1 MNYNYFIL
9 PFFLLMAQMSVAQN
23 LSGNELLEK
32 SIQYHDPSDNW
43 STWKPEFTLKFDAK
57 NRPARISTVEFNNK
71 NNRFHLTVDQEGRTV
86 ERIIKK
92 GGCINLLDGKTTTDT
107 ALIKKYR
114 LNCDRTT
121 MYRNYYTYLYGLPM
135 KLKDGGTIIHDE
147 VARAEMDG
155 KMYLRL
161 KATYEAAVGEDIWY
175 FYFDQNTYALK
186 AYQFYHD
193 EAKNDGEYIL
203 LEGETIIDGIKV
215 PKDRT
220 WYYNKDGKLL
230 GSDLMV
236 KLR

>member
-92 GGCINLLDGKTTTDT
+92 RGVHQFIGWQND
-107 ALIKKYR
+107 YR
-114 LNCDRTT
+114 HRT
-121 MYRNYYTYLYGLPM
+121 YQKISP
-135 KLKDGGTIIHDE
+135 E
-147 VARAEMDG
+147 
-155 KMYLRL
+155 LRS
-161 KATYEAAVGEDIWY
+161 YDNV
-175 FYFDQNTYALK
+175 Q
-186 AYQFYHD
+186 
-193 EAKNDGEYIL
+193 
-203 LEGETIIDGIKV
+203 
-215 PKDRT
+215 
-220 WYYNKDGKLL
+220 KLL
-230 GSDLMV
+230 YLS
-236 KLR
+236 LRFAHEAQRRRHHYT

>member
-1 MNYNYFIL
+1 
-9 PFFLLMAQMSVAQN
+9 
-23 LSGNELLEK
+23 
-32 SIQYHDPSDNW
+32 
-43 STWKPEFTLKFDAK
+43 
-57 NRPARISTVEFNNK
+57 
-71 NNRFHLTVDQEGRTV
+71 
-86 ERIIKK
+86 
-92 GGCINLLDGKTTTDT
+92 
-107 ALIKKYR
+107 
-114 LNCDRTT
+114 
-121 MYRNYYTYLYGLPM
+121 M

-215 PKDRT
+215 PKERT